1 MVDVFVAS
9 YQILDVN
16 TGYGFPIAGSSDR
29 VTNEE
34 CRSCHFV
41 ACTIWT
47 EKIIALPLPVV
58 VFPSQC
64 AGSTLQRL
72 LVRVP
77 GLGTY
82 CSPIFIR
89 MGKKSLSSF
98 CKNRCHLEA
107 LSVFRLAA
115 LSKHIF

>member
-16 TGYGFPIAGSSDR
+16 TGYGYSLPEAR
-29 VTNEE
+29 
-34 CRSCHFV
+34 
-41 ACTIWT
+41 IWT

-98 CKNRCHLEA
+98 CKNRCQLEA
-107 LSVFRLAA
+107 LSAPVGFPLGSAE
-115 LSKHIF
+115 